1 MPAVS
6 YRLEPFA
13 ANHKR
18 VTAIVAA
25 IDADEGGAEV
35 TKPQQLDQVSE
46 TTQAAQLA

>member
-1 MPAVS
+1 MPAIS

-18 VTAIVAA
+18 LAAIVAA

-35 TKPQQLDQVSE
+35 TKPQQLD
-46 TTQAAQLA
+46 